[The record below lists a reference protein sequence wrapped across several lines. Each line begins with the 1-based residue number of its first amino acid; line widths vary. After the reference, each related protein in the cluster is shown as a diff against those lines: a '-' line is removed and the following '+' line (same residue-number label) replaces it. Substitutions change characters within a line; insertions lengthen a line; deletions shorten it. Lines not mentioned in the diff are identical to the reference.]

1 MTTPDLIERV
11 DVVDELVGVRAGDPL
26 DALRRRR
33 PVTRDQLQASYD
45 ALFAPFDDA
54 AFPLQDR
61 LLVAAFATRSTADDA
76 TAAYYADAATGADTQ
91 RTELVLAEASAA
103 ATAGPFGAY
112 REEGLAGE
120 STDGRR
126 YEPGLAARDALG
138 ERLTAALAHA
148 HLLTFRPREADA
160 AAQSRLVDAGW
171 SADGIVTLS
180 QLVSF
185 LAFQQR
191 VAAGLRAL
199 APSVVERRFDSPELA
214 QRGSSRDETRPVV
227 EPAETSASPEEVSA

>member
-1 MTTPDLIERV
+1 MTTATL
-11 DVVDELVGVRAGDPL
+11 DVVDELAGVRAGAPL

-33 PVTRDQLQASYD
+33 PVTREQLQASYD
-45 ALFAPFDDA
+45 ALFAPLDDV
-54 AFPLQDR
+54 AFPLAER

-76 TAAYYADAATGADTQ
+76 TAAFYADAARTADAH
-91 RTELVLAEASAA
+91 RAAIVAAEASAG

-112 REEGLAGE
+112 HEEGLHDE

-126 YEPGLAARDALG
+126 YEPGIAARDGLG

-148 HLLTFRPREADA
+148 HLLTFRPREAGA
-160 AAQSRLVDAGW
+160 ADHRRLIDAGW

-199 APSVVERRFDSPELA
+199 ATT
-214 QRGSSRDETRPVV
+214 Q
-227 EPAETSASPEEVSA
+227 EVSA

>member
-1 MTTPDLIERV
+1 MTTPELI
-11 DVVDELVGVRAGDPL
+11 DVVDDLVGVRAGDPL

-45 ALFAPFDDA
+45 ALFAPLDDA
-54 AFPLQDR
+54 AFPLDER
-61 LLVAAFATRSTADDA
+61 VLVAAFATRSTADDT
-76 TAAYYADAATGADTQ
+76 TASSYADAATAIDAR
-91 RTELVLAEASAA
+91 RTEIVLAEASAA

-112 REEGLAGE
+112 REDGLVGE

-126 YEPGLAARDALG
+126 YEPGIAARDALG
-138 ERLTAALAHA
+138 ERLAAALAHA

-160 AAQSRLVDAGW
+160 AAQTGLVDAGW

-191 VAAGLRAL
+191 VVAGLRAL
-199 APSVVERRFDSPELA
+199 APSVA
-214 QRGSSRDETRPVV
+214 APV
-227 EPAETSASPEEVSA
+227 ATSASPEEVSA

>member
-1 MTTPDLIERV
+1 MTTPQLSEAV

-45 ALFAPFDDA
+45 ALFSPLDDA
-54 AFPLQDR
+54 AFPLDER
-61 LLVAAFATRSTADDA
+61 VLVAAFATRSTADDT
-76 TAAYYADAATGADTQ
+76 TAAYYADTAARADAR
-91 RTELVLAEASAA
+91 RTEIVLAEASTS

-112 REEGLAGE
+112 REEGLVAE

-126 YEPGLAARDALG
+126 YEPGIAARDALG

-160 AAQSRLVDAGW
+160 AAQRRLVEAGW

-199 APSVVERRFDSPELA
+199 GASVTAHPPA
-214 QRGSSRDETRPVV
+214 V
-227 EPAETSASPEEVSA
+227 EPAATSATTEEVPA

>member
-1 MTTPDLIERV
+1 MTTPQLTERV

-45 ALFAPFDDA
+45 ALFAPLDDS
-54 AFPLQDR
+54 AFAVDER
-61 LLVAAFATRSTADDA
+61 VFVAAFATRSTADDR
-76 TAAYYADAATGADTQ
+76 TAAFYADAAAAVDAR
-91 RTELVLAEASAA
+91 RTEIVVAEASVA

-112 REEGLAGE
+112 REEGLVGE

-126 YEPGLAARDALG
+126 YEPGIAARDALG

-160 AAQSRLVDAGW
+160 AAQTRLVDAGW

-199 APSVVERRFDSPELA
+199 APSVA
-214 QRGSSRDETRPVV
+214 ASSV
-227 EPAETSASPEEVSA
+227 ASPEEVSA

>member
-1 MTTPDLIERV
+1 MTTTAELTGAV
-11 DVVDELVGVRAGDPL
+11 DVVDELVGIRAGDPL

-33 PVTRDQLQASYD
+33 PVTREQLQASHD
-45 ALFAPFDDA
+45 ALFDPRDDA
-54 AFPLQDR
+54 AFTVDER

-76 TAAYYADAATGADTQ
+76 TAARYADVAAAADAR
-91 RTELVLAEASAA
+91 RTEIVLAEASAA

-112 REEGLAGE
+112 REEGLADE

-126 YEPGLAARDALG
+126 YEPGIAARDALG

-160 AAQSRLVDAGW
+160 AAQARLVDAGW
-171 SADGIVTLS
+171 STDGIVTLS

-199 APSVVERRFDSPELA
+199 SSSVAAP
-214 QRGSSRDETRPVV
+214 
-227 EPAETSASPEEVSA
+227 SASPEEVSA